1 MDVLVLNHD
10 YGQFLEWLYDENPE
24 LANATYEKQ
33 VEARRKSL
41 FGISYFYPDNL
52 SRYGYETT
60 GIYLNNE
67 HMQRAW
73 RREFLREEPGGESK
87 GGRNGETTVLHKLRE
102 LASGTP
108 LRRLEPTVKSYLG
121 YEYTRPPWFYDTL
134 REQIEYY
141 QPDIV
146 LNQAVNIVST
156 DFLSEV
162 DKHFGTLVG
171 QIQSPLS
178 DDIELSVYDG
188 LVSALPSL
196 VDRFKAA
203 GVPGLK
209 LPLAFEETILERVDL
224 PEETD
229 IPAVF
234 VGSLSEHHESRIE
247 WLDEVC
253 ASVPVEVYAPSVD
266 SVPTNSPIHDYYQG
280 SIWGREMYR
289 TLARSKVVLNNHI
302 DMAGPYAA
310 NLRLYESTGVG
321 SCLLTDH
328 KKNLPTLFNPGE
340 EVLTYKDPND
350 CVRQLRS
357 ILNDEDRCRAIAMAG
372 QKRTLN
378 DHTYYDRMGT
388 LTSFLECVS

>member
-10 YGQFLEWLYDENPE
+10 YGQFLEWLYNANPG
-24 LANATYEKQ
+24 LADATYNRQ

-67 HMQRAW
+67 PMQRAW
-73 RREFLREEPGGESK
+73 RQEYLGEDPGNDSV
-87 GGRNGETTVLHKLRE
+87 GGHKRETTGLHRLRQM
-102 LASGTP
+102 ASGTP
-108 LRRLEPTVKSYLG
+108 LQRLEPAVKSYLG
-121 YEYTRPPWFYDTL
+121 YEYTRPSWFYDIL

-162 DKHFGTLVG
+162 DQHFGILVG

-178 DDIELSVYDG
+178 DDVELSVYDG

-196 VDRFKAA
+196 VERFEAA
-203 GVPGLK
+203 GVPSLK
-209 LPLAFEETILERVDL
+209 LPLGFEETILDRIDL
-224 PEETD
+224 PEEVD

-247 WLDEVC
+247 WLDKVC

-266 SVPTNSPIHDYYQG
+266 NVPTDSSIHDYYQG
-280 SIWGREMYR
+280 SVWGREMYR
-289 TLARSKVVLNNHI
+289 TLARSKVVLNNHV

-321 SCLLTDH
+321 SCLLTDQ
-328 KKNLPTLFNPGE
+328 KKNLSSIFKPGE
-340 EVLTYKDPND
+340 EVLAYNDAND
-350 CVRQLRS
+350 CAKKLRS
-357 ILNDEDRCRAIAMAG
+357 VLNKEDRRRSIATAG
-372 QKRTLN
+372 QERTLT
-378 DHTYYDRMGT
+378 DHTYYDRMET
-388 LTSFLECVS
+388 LTSFFESIP